1 MTDYPSVRI
10 LVADDHTLL
19 REALVELLH
28 LEEGFDVV
36 AQAADARAAVQLAG
50 RTRPDVALLDIQM
63 PYNDDPATTVRLLLQ
78 HQPDLAIIVLST
90 DDHPILVRQLL
101 ALGVRGYLHKS
112 ATRQTLVAAIRA
124 RGESGS
130 RVVTVSVASEGLP
143 PGSPGSRDR
152 AAVRLSEREL
162 EVLVHVAAA
171 LSNRQIGARLGITEG
186 TVKRHMRSVFDK
198 LGAVSRIDAVNK
210 AVALALIHPSQHR
223 RVTAA

>member
-1 MTDYPSVRI
+1 MTDDPPVRV

-19 REALVELLH
+19 REALVEVLR
-28 LEEGFDVV
+28 LEDDFEVV
-36 AQAADARAAVQLAG
+36 AEAADARAAIRLTG

-63 PYNDDPATTVRLLLQ
+63 PYNEDPARTVRLMLQ
-78 HQPDLAIIVLST
+78 QQPELAVIVLSS
-90 DDHPILVRQLL
+90 DDHPVLVRELL

-124 RGESGS
+124 RDAVGRG
-130 RVVTVSVASEGLP
+130 VVTLSVAADGLQL
-143 PGSPGSRDR
+143 GDR
-152 AAVRLSEREL
+152 GRVAGQLSEREL

-171 LSNRQIGARLGITEG
+171 LSNRQIGMRLGITEG
-186 TVKRHMRSVFDK
+186 TVKRHMRNVFEK

-210 AVALALIHPSQHR
+210 AVEASLIHPSQRR